1 MAEEI
6 STIPNRIIRRVS
18 TIAFRFNEANRDDSS
33 KLRPKIRSIYRSI
46 LSEAST
52 RRPSRRINYSDWS

>member
-6 STIPNRIIRRVS
+6 RTIPNRIIRRVS

-46 LSEAST
+46 LSQAST
-52 RRPSRRINYSDWS
+52 RRSSRRINYSDWS

>member
-1 MAEEI
+1 MVEEI

-18 TIAFRFNEANRDDSS
+18 TIAFRFNEANPDDSS

-46 LSEAST
+46 LSEASA
-52 RRPSRRINYSDWS
+52 RRSSRRINYCDWS